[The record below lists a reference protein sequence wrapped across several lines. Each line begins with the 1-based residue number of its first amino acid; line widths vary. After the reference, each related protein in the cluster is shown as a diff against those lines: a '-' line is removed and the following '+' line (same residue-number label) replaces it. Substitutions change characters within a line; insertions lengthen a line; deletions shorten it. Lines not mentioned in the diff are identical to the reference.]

1 MKINCNPHYNV
12 KYTVS
17 VLTIVFLLSSCGARK
32 VELEQQK
39 VRTKELTEMV
49 LKLQNDIQSNI
60 TMRKVA
66 NKKIVEPVDPKLPS
80 TYNGQDFQNA
90 RITEEETTTDSTAT
104 MNDNSTTDINSSSQT
119 DSSSES
125 VKRNVDREGNGSDI
139 KWSIWGVGFILVCGI
154 VIFFILNKK
163 GLPSIL
169 SRKPPKDE
177 L

>member
-1 MKINCNPHYNV
+1 MEMRSV
-12 KYTVS
+12 KGLSTG
-17 VLTIVFLLSSCGARK
+17 LLKNSYILLFAISLFITSCGARK
-32 VELEQQK
+32 VELEQQR
-39 VRTKELTEMV
+39 VRTQKLTEMV

-139 KWSIWGVGFILVCGI
+139 KWSIWGIAVIIIGLIVGYLLYLYQKRNSSNK
-154 VIFFILNKK
+154 IF
-163 GLPSIL
+163 
-169 SRKPPKDE
+169 
-177 L
+177 